1 MKSDKHNKTRLKAQ
15 VTSMDANRENALFNQ
30 APTGMLEWSLEGK
43 ILRINPRF
51 CHLIGYQA
59 SELQGHSLM
68 EIIHPDDIESDRTF
82 LDQLLEGELQTFM
95 QEKRYL
101 HQDGS
106 MTWVNLAVSAIHTNS
121 STPPTFLGVVTD
133 TSERQAVLRDRR
145 KAQRALKESERRFR
159 AIFNSAF
166 GFMTILSPDGEILEA
181 NHTIL
186 EFAGVQLSDIID
198 QHLWDAP
205 WWPHDCAHQ
214 EQLKAKIKQAAKGK
228 TLRSTVDFLG
238 VNQQSIT
245 VDFSIKP
252 VMDSCGK
259 VVMLIAEGRDI
270 SDRQAL
276 QKELVWR
283 DQLWNAFFK
292 AAPIGMAILDKNMRF
307 VQVNETLAST
317 NDTGI
322 TEHLRKTFG
331 EINPYR
337 AKTLEPHLKQVLA
350 TGQPLLNVEVSHE
363 IPRLSGNV
371 RHWLENYFP
380 LTTEQGQS
388 KGVGMI
394 CIDMT
399 ARKQAEHALR
409 HSESLLLEKN
419 QQLQETLCDLKRTQS
434 HLIQAEK
441 MSSLGQ
447 MVAGLAHE
455 INNPVNF
462 IYGNLAHAETYM
474 QDLVEIL
481 HLYQYHYPKPHPAIA
496 EIKEVKDLDFLLE
509 DLPEL
514 LHSMTVGTERI
525 REIVKSMRTFS
536 RLDES
541 AVKSVDIHEGID
553 STLLILHNRMKVK
566 PDYPGIE
573 VIKEYGEL
581 PKIQCY
587 AGQLNQVVMNILSNA
602 IDAIDESLC
611 SKQGNLQEPREG
623 KIRITTQLLD
633 SDWVEIRI
641 QDNGMGIPERVKHR
655 LFDPFFTTKP
665 VGKGTG
671 LGLSISYQIVIK
683 NHGGKMDCHSI
694 PGEGTEFIIQI
705 PCTQGLKPKA

>member
-1 MKSDKHNKTRLKAQ
+1 
-15 VTSMDANRENALFNQ
+15 MDEHRANPLFNQ

-51 CHLIGYQA
+51 CHLIGYHE

-82 LDQLLEGELQTFM
+82 LDRLLGGELQSFM

-106 MTWVNLAVSAIHTNS
+106 MTWVNLAVSLIHTSAS
-121 STPPTFLGVVTD
+121 SPPTLLGVVTD

-145 KAQRALKESERRFR
+145 KAQRAIKESERRFR
-159 AIFNSAF
+159 AIFNSSF
-166 GFMTILSPDGEILEA
+166 GFITILSPEGQILEA

-186 EFAGVQLSDIID
+186 EFAGVQLSDVID
-198 QHLWDAP
+198 QDLWKAP
-205 WWPHDCAHQ
+205 WWPQDCANQ

-238 VNQQSIT
+238 VNEQKAT
-245 VDFSIKP
+245 VDFSLKP

-259 VVMLIAEGRDI
+259 AVMLIAEGRDI

-276 QKELVWR
+276 QQELVWR
-283 DQLWNAFFK
+283 DQLWNAFFN
-292 AAPIGMAILDKNMRF
+292 AAPIGMAILDKKMRF
-307 VQVNETLAST
+307 VQVNETLATT
-317 NDTGI
+317 NDSAI
-322 TEHLRKTFG
+322 ADHLSKTISD
-331 EINPYR
+331 INPHR
-337 AKTLEPHLKQVLA
+337 AKTLEPHIKQVLE
-350 TGQPLLNVEVSHE
+350 TGKPLLNVEVSHE
-363 IPRLSGNV
+363 TPRLSGIV
-371 RHWLENYFP
+371 HHWLENYFP

-399 ARKQAEHALR
+399 ARKQAEQALR
-409 HSESLLLEKN
+409 HSESLLIEKN

-474 QDLVEIL
+474 KDLVEIL
-481 HLYQYHYPKPHPAIA
+481 QLYQYHYPQPHPSIS
-496 EIKEVKDLDFLLE
+496 EIREVKDLDFLLE

-566 PDYPGIE
+566 PDYAGIE

-581 PKIQCY
+581 PKIECY

-611 SKQGNLQEPREG
+611 SKQGHLQEPREG
-623 KIRITTQLLD
+623 KIRIATQLLD
-633 SDWVEIRI
+633 SGWVEIRI
-641 QDNGMGIPERVKHR
+641 KDNGMGIPERVKQR

-671 LGLSISYQIVIK
+671 LGLSISYQIVVK

-705 PCTQGLKPKA
+705 PCQQK

>member
-1 MKSDKHNKTRLKAQ
+1 
-15 VTSMDANRENALFNQ
+15 MDANRENALFNQ

-51 CHLIGYQA
+51 AHLIGYHV

-68 EIIHPDDIESDRTF
+68 EIIHPDDIESDRQF

-106 MTWVNLAVSAIHTNS
+106 MTWVNLAVSLIHTNS
-121 STPPTFLGVVTD
+121 SSPPTLLGVVTD

-166 GFMTILSPDGEILEA
+166 GFMTILSPEGEILEA
-181 NHTIL
+181 NHTLL
-186 EFAGVQLSDIID
+186 EFAGMQLSDVID
-198 QHLWDAP
+198 RDLWDAP
-205 WWPHDCAHQ
+205 WWPQDCANQ
-214 EQLKAKIKQAAKGK
+214 EQIKAKIREAAKGK

-245 VDFSIKP
+245 VDFSMKP

-292 AAPIGMAILDKNMRF
+292 AAPIGMAILDKQMRF

-322 TEHLRKTFG
+322 TEHLRKTIG

-337 AKTLEPHLKQVLA
+337 ATTLEPHLKQVLA

-409 HSESLLLEKN
+409 HSESLLKDKN

-474 QDLVEIL
+474 KDLVEIL
-481 HLYQYHYPKPHPAIA
+481 QLYQYHYPKPHPAIA
-496 EIKEVKDLDFLLE
+496 EIKDIKDLDFLLE

-541 AVKSVDIHEGID
+541 SVKSVDIHEGID

-566 PDYPGIE
+566 PDYSGIE
-573 VIKEYGEL
+573 VIKEYGKL
-581 PKIQCY
+581 PKIECY

-633 SDWVEIRI
+633 ADWVEIRI

-683 NHGGKMDCHSI
+683 NHRGKMDCHSI

-705 PCTQGLKPKA
+705 PCTQRVTRKN

>member
-1 MKSDKHNKTRLKAQ
+1 MYLLKSDNSYKTPLKTQ
-15 VTSMDANRENALFNQ
+15 VTPMDTNRENTLFNQ
-30 APTGMLEWSLEGK
+30 APTGMIEWSLEGK

-51 CHLIGYQA
+51 GHLIGYPPQ
-59 SELQGHSLM
+59 ELQGHSLM
-68 EIIHPDDIESDRTF
+68 EIIHPDDIEGDRP
-82 LDQLLEGELQTFM
+82 LIDQLLEGELQTFM

-106 MTWVNLAVSAIHTNS
+106 MTWVNLAVSLLYTS
-121 STPPTFLGVVTD
+121 PSTPPTFLGVVTD
-133 TSERQAVLRDRR
+133 TSEHQAVLRDRR
-145 KAQRALKESERRFR
+145 KAQQALKESERRFR

-166 GFMTILSPDGEILEA
+166 GFMTLLSPEGEILEA
-181 NHTIL
+181 NHTLL
-186 EFAGVQLSDIID
+186 EFAGVQLSDVID
-198 QHLWDAP
+198 QDIWNAP
-205 WWPHDCAHQ
+205 WWPQDYANQ

-228 TLRSTVDFLG
+228 TLRCTVDFLG
-238 VNQQSIT
+238 INQQSIT
-245 VDFSIKP
+245 VDFSLKP

-292 AAPIGMAILDKNMRF
+292 AAPIGMAILDKKMRF

-317 NDTGI
+317 NDSTIGD
-322 TEHLRKTFG
+322 HLTKTIS

-337 AKTLEPHLKQVLA
+337 AKTLEPHLREVL
-350 TGQPLLNVEVSHE
+350 TSGKPLLNIEVSHE
-363 IPRLSGNV
+363 TPRLSGVV

-409 HSESLLLEKN
+409 HSESLLKEKN

-447 MVAGLAHE
+447 MVAGVAHE

-462 IYGNLAHAETYM
+462 IYGNLLHAENYM
-474 QDLVEIL
+474 QDLVDIL
-481 HLYQYHYPKPHPAIA
+481 QLYQDHYPQPHPEIA
-496 EIKEVKDLDFLLE
+496 EATEVKDLDFLLE

-581 PKIQCY
+581 PKIECY

-611 SKQGNLQEPREG
+611 SKQGHLQEPREG
-623 KIRITTQLLD
+623 QIRIATQLLD
-633 SDWVEIRI
+633 SNWVAIRI
-641 QDNGMGIPERVKHR
+641 QDNGMGIPERVKQR

-671 LGLSISYQIVIK
+671 LGLSISYQIVVK

-694 PGEGTEFIIQI
+694 PGEGTEFIIHI
-705 PCTQGLKPKA
+705 PCQQG